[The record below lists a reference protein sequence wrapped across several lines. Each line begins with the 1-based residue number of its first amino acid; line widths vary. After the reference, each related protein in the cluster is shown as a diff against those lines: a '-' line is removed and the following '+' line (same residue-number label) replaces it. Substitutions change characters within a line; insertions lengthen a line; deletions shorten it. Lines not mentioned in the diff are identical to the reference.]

1 MNLITLSA
9 AQALRDGGIDAMAA
23 LDSALAIAI
32 SSAPEAMHSEMKL
45 AIGRAMSAIMDETF
59 NPAVRT
65 FPELQ
70 PSNEVWRATAKE
82 RVLARAASYQAD
94 AQLINQADR

>member
-1 MNLITLSA
+1 MNLTTLSA

-32 SSAPEAMHSEMKL
+32 SSAPEPMHSEMKL
-45 AIGRAMSAIMDETF
+45 AIGRAMSAIMDETI

-65 FPELQ
+65 FPELK
-70 PSNEVWRATAKE
+70 PSNEVWRAIAKE
-82 RVLARAASYQAD
+82 RVHARAASSQAD
-94 AQLINQADR
+94 AQLVNQADR